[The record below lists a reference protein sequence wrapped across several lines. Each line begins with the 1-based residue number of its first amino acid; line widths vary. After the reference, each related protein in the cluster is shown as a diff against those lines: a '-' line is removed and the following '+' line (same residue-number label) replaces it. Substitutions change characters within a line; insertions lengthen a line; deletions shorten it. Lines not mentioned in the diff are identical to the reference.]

1 MKKNNKSQPKNQRNI
16 VPNSAKNRPK
26 IVPKSAQNGSKI
38 SSGADVASESV
49 FEPILDRFLAQL
61 GAILG
66 AKLGPC
72 RAKKLIFGGSRR
84 HAKTTMISNTLRNP
98 LGTDF
103 RAIWESKI
111 EPKSVQDRFQE
122 RSRSKCKDPQ
132 NHWQGQCF

>member
-1 MKKNNKSQPKNQRNI
+1 MKKTTKVNPKNQRNI

-49 FEPILDRFLAQL
+49 FVPILDRFLAQL

-84 HAKTTMISNTLRNP
+84 HAKTTMISNTLRDP

-103 RAIWESKI
+103 GTILGSKI
-111 EPKSVQDRFQE
+111 VPKSVQNRSQE
-122 RSRSKCKDPQ
+122 RTSQNNKNAQ
-132 NHWQGQCF
+132 NHRQGRCF